1 MRLMADRGRR
11 SRSTPSSPVK
21 GSRRSEASDRR
32 LCQHYEMALQ
42 LFGMPDGHTIPN
54 ASVARLWRIAITA
67 GLARE
72 NTVSSSREVDP

>member
-1 MRLMADRGRR
+1 
-11 SRSTPSSPVK
+11 
-21 GSRRSEASDRR
+21 
-32 LCQHYEMALQ
+32 MALQ